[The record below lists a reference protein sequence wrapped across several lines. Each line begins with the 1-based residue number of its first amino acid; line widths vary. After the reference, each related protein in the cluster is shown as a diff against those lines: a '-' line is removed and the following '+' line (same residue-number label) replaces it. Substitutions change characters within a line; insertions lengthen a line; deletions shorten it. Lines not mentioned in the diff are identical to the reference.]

1 MPSSWHRAF
10 LDRLG
15 LCSRLW
21 PASLREE
28 SSPESIFA
36 RSGSR
41 RAQRA
46 PTPWSSSR
54 LLAAPLGSLLGHA
67 KGKHAME
74 IRSSVALALLSLAA
88 ATARQGPACSRSRCP
103 GAVAAAGPAGA
114 PRGAS
119 FRGRSPADRGL
130 IPGASRGERARLLQG
145 TLRLRG
151 GQTVDKSARDKDEES
166 RGKEARRKRKQ
177 SSGGGA
183 GRAADNEGASDAGA
197 AVGSRDSTSAVP
209 AQGHGTVAGKG
220 EPPGQEEEEA
230 AAVGGAGGS
239 GPRLMFGVSCYAA
252 SPKQRRLTHTHTIAW
267 LTGGVTRHREMW
279 AATFPTKLDWMSCIA
294 RPPFSQTS
302 WRRVPRTSTSPA
314 ETARATARSRW
325 LPVTSRGHA
334 RIRTQSK
341 SAMCTCSRQRLC
353 EQCLLPRLV
362 SASNAC
368 WCGLARE

>member
-1 MPSSWHRAF
+1 
-10 LDRLG
+10 
-15 LCSRLW
+15 
-21 PASLREE
+21 
-28 SSPESIFA
+28 
-36 RSGSR
+36 
-41 RAQRA
+41 
-46 PTPWSSSR
+46 
-54 LLAAPLGSLLGHA
+54 
-67 KGKHAME
+67 ME

-220 EPPGQEEEEA
+220 EPPGQEEEEE

-239 GPRLMFGVSCYAA
+239 GPRLMFGVSCYTA
-252 SPKQRRLTHTHTIAW
+252 SPKQRRLTHTHDRLADWGRHAPQGNVGGDFPNKARLDELYREAAIFTDELAESSEDEHESSGDGQGNSPFEVASCDQQRACADSHAVKGCNVHV
-267 LTGGVTRHREMW
+267 LT
-279 AATFPTKLDWMSCIA
+279 PTPLRAMFVASSC
-294 RPPFSQTS
+294 
-302 WRRVPRTSTSPA
+302 
-314 ETARATARSRW
+314 
-325 LPVTSRGHA
+325 
-334 RIRTQSK
+334 
-341 SAMCTCSRQRLC
+341 LC
-353 EQCLLPRLV
+353 EQCLLVR
-362 SASNAC
+362 SR
-368 WCGLARE
+368 ARVEKTRAQTNV